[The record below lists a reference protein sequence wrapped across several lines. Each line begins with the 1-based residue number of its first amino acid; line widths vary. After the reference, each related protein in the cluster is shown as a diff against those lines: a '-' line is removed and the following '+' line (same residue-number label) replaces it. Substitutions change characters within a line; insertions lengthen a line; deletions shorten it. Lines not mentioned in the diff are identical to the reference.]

1 MGKESEIIGKAM
13 IDATK
18 RFEKIRKAV
27 KERDCFLAAH
37 PELMSVQKE
46 IQRRLRCA
54 GGMENR
60 MTILRSMMEEKLIE
74 LSQTCLEAKESLE
87 YYR

>member
-1 MGKESEIIGKAM
+1 M
-13 IDATK
+13 IDATE
-18 RFEKIRKAV
+18 RFENIQKAV
-27 KERDCFLAAH
+27 KARDCFLAAH
-37 PELMSVQKE
+37 PELMPFQKE

-54 GGMENR
+54 GSMENR

-87 YYR
+87 DYR